1 MKGILTGGMF
11 QIRTMITYCLVTL
24 LLATSASAQDDL
36 ELKAFEEEGEASPRL
51 FFANFT
57 SSLIQASIL

>member
-1 MKGILTGGMF
+1 MF

-24 LLATSASAQDDL
+24 LLLSTAMAGDDL
-36 ELKAFEEEGEASPRL
+36 ELKAYEAEGEDSPRL